1 MVDPA
6 RGHLYWTQKGPSNGG
21 KGRIFR
27 AGLEIPA
34 GQTAANRTDIEVL
47 WDGLPEPIDLE
58 IKGDWLYW
66 TDRGDPPAGNTLN
79 RAPIPAAGAT
89 GGAPEILA
97 DGFHEAIGLAVDG
110 DAGVAY
116 VGGPRRANPRGPDP
130 RGSEWFQ
137 RCARARRSGRKTVRA
152 GRATEAK

>member
-1 MVDPA
+1 
-6 RGHLYWTQKGPSNGG
+6 
-21 KGRIFR
+21 
-27 AGLEIPA
+27 
-34 GQTAANRTDIEVL
+34 VL

-79 RAPIPAAGAT
+79 RAPLPAVGAT

-97 DGFHEAIGLAVDG
+97 DGFKEAIGMAVDC

-116 VGGPRRANPRGPDP
+116 VGDLSGHIYAVPISEAATAFDGARVFVDLGEKLSGLAGLTDEAN
-130 RGSEWFQ
+130 
-137 RCARARRSGRKTVRA
+137 
-152 GRATEAK
+152 